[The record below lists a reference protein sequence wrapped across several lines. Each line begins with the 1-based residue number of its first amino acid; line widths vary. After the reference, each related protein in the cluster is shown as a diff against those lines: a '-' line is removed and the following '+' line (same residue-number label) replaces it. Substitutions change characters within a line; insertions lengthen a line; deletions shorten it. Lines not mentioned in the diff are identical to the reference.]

1 MLPRPLTTTLAAAL
15 VWTAAAP
22 SVAQEADEVSSV
34 SLIAEQDTVRP
45 GQTLLLGLHFE
56 LEDGWHIYWDGF
68 NDTGF
73 PPMVEWS
80 LPEGVS
86 VGPMLWPAPERYIS
100 PGNILDHVYE
110 GRPTILVP
118 ITVDPSVP
126 AGETLEIR
134 GEVEWLVCNDIC
146 LPGFGPISI
155 DLQVAAGQA
164 GTPAQLAPD
173 SRIGRAAASLPQPV
187 RSLEQVE
194 GLSLRWSDDV
204 IAVQVDGAESLA
216 FFPAQDSVSL
226 VSVIGDASSEGET
239 MTLRI
244 GDGDSGGNLRG
255 VLQVERAAGMRWYL
269 IDYAVDGLQPPKQ
282 TEAISRVRDR
292 VERSPS

>member
-86 VGPMLWPAPERYIS
+86 VGPMLWPAPERFIS
-100 PGNILDHVYE
+100 LGNILDHVYE

-118 ITVDPSVP
+118 ITIDPSVP
-126 AGETLEIR
+126 AGERLEIR

-173 SRIGRAAASLPQPV
+173 SRIGLAAASLPQPV

-226 VSVIGDASSEGET
+226 VSVIGDASSDGET

-244 GDGDSGGNLRG
+244 GDGNSGGNLRG
-255 VLQVERAAGMRWYL
+255 VLQVGRAAGVRWYL

>member
-244 GDGDSGGNLRG
+244 GDGASGGNLRG

-269 IDYAVDGLQPPKQ
+269 IDYAVDGLQPPEQ

>member
-1 MLPRPLTTTLAAAL
+1 PGADNARSPGDATRRNAVLPRPLTTSLAAAL

-100 PGNILDHVYE
+100 PGVPRTR
-110 GRPTILVP
+110 GR
-118 ITVDPSVP
+118 
-126 AGETLEIR
+126 
-134 GEVEWLVCNDIC
+134 
-146 LPGFGPISI
+146 
-155 DLQVAAGQA
+155 
-164 GTPAQLAPD
+164 
-173 SRIGRAAASLPQPV
+173 
-187 RSLEQVE
+187 
-194 GLSLRWSDDV
+194 
-204 IAVQVDGAESLA
+204 
-216 FFPAQDSVSL
+216 
-226 VSVIGDASSEGET
+226 
-239 MTLRI
+239 
-244 GDGDSGGNLRG
+244 
-255 VLQVERAAGMRWYL
+255 
-269 IDYAVDGLQPPKQ
+269 
-282 TEAISRVRDR
+282 
-292 VERSPS
+292 